1 MGTSLQKQLNA
12 TASRS
17 VGDVDARQSVMTC
30 SAFISTSTTVVTLV
44 SQNPVSYSIYELI
57 QTVLTVTITCTETE
71 KTQIKSVSSSV
82 SQAIT
87 MVQAE
92 VTHTKE
98 VYASVNGE
106 EVSDADI
113 AAAPLCKTEADCDS
127 LVTFP
132 ADTATTASAP
142 SPAPAP
148 APSPAPTPASDTS
161 SMQTAVPMT
170 SVPSSPEETSP
181 PPPIMT
187 TASSKREARRYGQHM
202 MRRRMVQTL
211 I

>member
-1 MGTSLQKQLNA
+1 
-12 TASRS
+12 
-17 VGDVDARQSVMTC
+17 MTC
-30 SAFISTSTTVVTLV
+30 STFISTSTSVVTLV

-113 AAAPLCKTEADCDS
+113 AAAPLCTTDDACDS
-127 LVTFP
+127 LVTFAP
-132 ADTATTASAP
+132 ETATTAAP
-142 SPAPAP
+142 SPAATPAAPAP
-148 APSPAPTPASDTS
+148 ATAAPSPAPTTAAPA
-161 SMQTAVPMT
+161 P
-170 SVPSSPEETSP
+170 
-181 PPPIMT
+181 
-187 TASSKREARRYGQHM
+187 
-202 MRRRMVQTL
+202 
-211 I
+211 

>member
-1 MGTSLQKQLNA
+1 MG
-12 TASRS
+12 
-17 VGDVDARQSVMTC
+17 
-30 SAFISTSTTVVTLV
+30 
-44 SQNPVSYSIYELI
+44 
-57 QTVLTVTITCTETE
+57 
-71 KTQIKSVSSSV
+71 
-82 SQAIT
+82 T

-113 AAAPLCKTEADCDS
+113 AAAPLCKTDDACDS

-132 ADTATTASAP
+132 PETATTPAAP
-142 SPAPAP
+142 SPAPTPAAP
-148 APSPAPTPASDTS
+148 SPAPTPEAPSPAPTPASVTPPL
-161 SMQTAVPMT
+161 QTAVPMT
-170 SVPSSPEETSP
+170 SVPSSPEKTSP
-181 PPPIMT
+181 PPPMMT
-187 TASSKREARRYGQHM
+187 TASSRKEARRYGQHM